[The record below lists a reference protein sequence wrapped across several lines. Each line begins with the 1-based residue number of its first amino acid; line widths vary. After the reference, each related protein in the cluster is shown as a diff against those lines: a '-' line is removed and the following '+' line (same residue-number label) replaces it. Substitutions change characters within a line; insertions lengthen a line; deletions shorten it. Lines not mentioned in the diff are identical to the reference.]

1 MITKGTQ
8 DYKKAQKSANAIAYW
23 ASCSRSN
30 GQLIWNDSEIELSQT
45 LDEIIEKVSGFAAEV
60 AKTVK
65 ATTRQWTD
73 KAYTVARCSDKQ
85 AWILACACV
94 ENNINVF

>member
-1 MITKGTQ
+1 MLTKGTS
-8 DYKKAQKSANAIAYW
+8 DYKKAQQSANAIAYW
-23 ASCSRSN
+23 ASCSRSH
-30 GQLIWNDSEIELSQT
+30 GQLIWGESEVELSQT
-45 LDEIIEKVSGFAAEV
+45 LDEIIEKVQGFAAEV

-73 KAYTVARCSDKQ
+73 KAVTVARCSDKQ

-94 ENNINVF
+94 ENGIEVF